1 MRRHS
6 NWYRQV
12 SSALSAAYANKK
24 YLKFANIVQIREFA
38 AKKRASRSTLNCIY
52 LSRILSMDQVEQS
65 KVTEE
70 PRATYHMPHDASCR
84 GMQTDVRKVR

>member
-1 MRRHS
+1 
-6 NWYRQV
+6 
-12 SSALSAAYANKK
+12 
-24 YLKFANIVQIREFA
+24 
-38 AKKRASRSTLNCIY
+38 
-52 LSRILSMDQVEQS
+52 MDQVGQS